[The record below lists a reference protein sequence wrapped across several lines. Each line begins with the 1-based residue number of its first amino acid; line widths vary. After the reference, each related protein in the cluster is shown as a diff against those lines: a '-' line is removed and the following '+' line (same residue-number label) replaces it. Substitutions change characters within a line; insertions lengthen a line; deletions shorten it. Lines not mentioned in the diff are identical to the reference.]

1 MTLLFKFLKFLSLNL
16 EVNKFVSSRL
26 KSLEFEWKIQ
36 LIFTL
41 KQQLNTVNLLNIY
54 SNEII
59 REIYYNIK
67 ISL

>member
-16 EVNKFVSSRL
+16 EVSKFVSSQL
-26 KSLEFEWKIQ
+26 KSLKFEWEIQ